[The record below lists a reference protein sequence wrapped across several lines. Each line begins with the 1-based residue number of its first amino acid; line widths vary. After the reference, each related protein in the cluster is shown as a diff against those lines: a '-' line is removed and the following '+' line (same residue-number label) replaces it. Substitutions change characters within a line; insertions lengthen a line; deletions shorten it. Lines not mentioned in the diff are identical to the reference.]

1 MPPPPAAT
9 LLSSWAPYDWR
20 EQSSEASD
28 VSSDWREAIRSKV
41 KEETTLR
48 LARAESPSWRSR
60 LEAVKAQMED
70 SSLKVELAEQE
81 MRRAVKEMRHEQKLS
96 TVQAGAR
103 QRSMAEMQELIHG
116 LREEQQQAQRALAV
130 CQQALRAARSVA
142 AVQLMRA
149 LHRHALTAACLQ
161 WWHAARQMAVGGARD
176 EARRAG
182 LALAQEEARTEQLR
196 ARLRSGAAE
205 LEQLQGSSRSLQG
218 KVVDLQVR
226 ARAPLPCAM
235 RHAPHHAPCA
245 ASYATHHA
253 APGLAP
259 QPVLTTLA
267 THRPYLTAS
276 PPTAH
281 AHAPPVAT
289 PQRHRRASSDARRRP
304 PPRRRRRGGGSWRR
318 CARSTRTRCRRR
330 ARSTSRCR
338 AARGTAR
345 RRARL
350 GR

>member
-226 ARAPLPCAM
+226 ARAPP
-235 RHAPHHAPCA
+235 PW
-245 ASYATHHA
+245 ATHTTHDA
-253 APGLAP
+253 SPGVAP
-259 QPVLTTLA
+259 QLVLTTLA
-267 THRPYLTAS
+267 THRPISLTAS

-289 PQRHRRASSDARRRP
+289 PQRHRRASGDARRRP